1 MSNSSYLV
9 RRIFL
14 IVLVAVFMTVVLTT
28 FTYTILAQTAFT
40 QLREEE
46 LTPKANALGE
56 LVRMYLE
63 GELDLNVLR
72 HVVSSASSESNETL
86 LGAYATILD
95 SRGDVLFSSS
105 GMTEEYFELI
115 AHDFDSLMQGKNVTT
130 PRRLQLVQ
138 ANVVMVGTPV
148 YSSSGEFIAAVI
160 LMVPM
165 MEILTSLNG
174 MNSALLISAGIV
186 LPIVAILTYIIAD
199 RFSKPLRQMN
209 QVALSMASGSFAERA
224 DTNQGGEIGELARS
238 LNFLARELSGTISD
252 LTLERNRLRDVID
265 GLSEGIVA
273 VNRQGEVTHSNTAL
287 ARLFSG
293 SRALPDG
300 TQTSA
305 RLGLVP
311 YSEVWEDIDAVLQ
324 SGSIAERTLE
334 VQDIVLSVR
343 ITPLLDEYGSVVGA
357 VGRFSDITSMELLE
371 KTRREFVAN
380 VSHELRTPLTAMRGL
395 VEPMRDGLVKTEE
408 ARQRYLDIIL
418 RETMRLSRL
427 INDLMEL
434 SRLQS
439 GSLSM
444 ECSPVR
450 MSIMFSDLQ
459 EKYRSTAEDHDL
471 SFSLTFD
478 PEKSP
483 MVWSNADRVEEVLV
497 ILLDNAIKYTPEGG
511 SVTLSSCQQGGRL
524 WIAVSDTGIGILP
537 EDQKHVFD
545 RFYKVDKAHTSKG
558 SGLGLSIAK
567 EMLQKLGSDLT
578 LESEPGKGSTFRFSL
593 PLSQQL

>member
-1 MSNSSYLV
+1 MSNSYLV
-9 RRIFL
+9 RRIFTL
-14 IVLVAVFMTVVLTT
+14 VLFAVFMTVLLTT
-28 FTYTILAQTAFT
+28 FTYTIIAQTTFT
-40 QLREEE
+40 TIRENE

-56 LVRMYLE
+56 LVRMYAE
-63 GELDLNVLR
+63 GETDLSTLKAILD
-72 HVVSSASSESNETL
+72 SSKVGSEENL
-86 LGAYATILD
+86 LGAYATILG
-95 SRGDVLFSSS
+95 REGEVIFSTT
-105 GMTEEYFELI
+105 GVTEDYYALI
-115 AHDFDSLMQGKNVTT
+115 RAEFDSLIHGEQVTT

-148 YSSSGEFIAAVI
+148 FSSSNEFLGAVI
-160 LMVPM
+160 LLVPM
-165 MEILTSLNG
+165 MEILASISSVNSSL
-174 MNSALLISAGIV
+174 MISAGIV
-186 LPIVAILTYIIAD
+186 LPIVAILTYFIAS
-199 RFSKPLRQMN
+199 RISKPLRQMN
-209 QVALSMASGSFAERA
+209 KVAISMASGSFAERA
-224 DTNQGGEIGELARS
+224 DTTQGGEIGELARS

-265 GLSEGIVA
+265 GLSEGVA
-273 VNRQGEVTHSNTAL
+273 AIDRNGEVTHWNSAL
-287 ARLFSG
+287 AHLFSG

-300 TQTSA
+300 TQTSR

-311 YSEVWEDIDAVLQ
+311 YDEIWADFDDVLAT
-324 SGSIAERTLE
+324 GKTAERTLE
-334 VQDIVLSVR
+334 VGKIVLNVR
-343 ITPLLDEYGSVVGA
+343 ITPLTDEYGTIMGA
-357 VGRFSDITSMELLE
+357 VGRFSDITSIELLE

-439 GSLSM
+439 GTLSM
-444 ECSPVR
+444 ERSAVH

-471 SFSLTFD
+471 TFSLNFD
-478 PEKSP
+478 PEQSP
-483 MVWSNADRVEEVLV
+483 VVWSNADRVEEVLV

-511 SVTLSSCQQGGRL
+511 SVTLGSGVQGDRL
-524 WIAVSDTGIGILP
+524 WIAVRDTGVGIAP
-537 EDQKHVFD
+537 EDQEHVFD

-593 PLSQQL
+593 PLTKQI